1 MKVERDIAVAAL
13 PFAAGVAM
21 AAWTVRILT
30 LNPPICASL
39 ALATVLVSAWFI
51 TYSSNGTTPSAYRFA
66 AIWTCL
72 AACGI
77 LCVIRAETTSAAGGY
92 IDGFMQMC
100 AGAGT
105 ATGRL
110 IDSIGFMDTDTNA
123 IIRALIVGDRSGI
136 PAHIT
141 DAFRRSGASH
151 ILALS
156 GLHLGIIY
164 SIVSKSLSCIGNSVN
179 SKRLRSILTV
189 AACGLYT
196 LATGAGASIL
206 RAFLFIFLGEYA
218 RLTGRFRNTGSVLM
232 TALIIHLCISPLA
245 VREVGFQLSYAAMA
259 GIAFIFP
266 WLQGLWSEGE
276 AEKTSWMRNP
286 MKRIWDTA
294 AMSIACQ
301 ITTGPLAYMYF
312 GTFPMHF
319 LLTNLVS
326 LPLITLIIP
335 SALLTMVLSW
345 IGICP
350 EMLLRATEALVTALS
365 EALSII
371 ASM

>member
-1 MKVERDIAVAAL
+1 MKVERDIAVASL

-21 AAWTVRILT
+21 AAWTVRFMIS
-30 LNPPICASL
+30 NPPISASL
-39 ALATVLVSAWFI
+39 ALATVLFSICIFI
-51 TYSSNGTTPSAYRFA
+51 RSHRLA
-66 AIWTCL
+66 AACTCL

-77 LCVIRAETTSAAGGY
+77 LCVIRAETASAAGGLM
-92 IDGFMQMC
+92 DGFMHMC
-100 AGAGT
+100 AGAAS

-136 PAHIT
+136 PADIT

-164 SIVSKSLSCIGNSVN
+164 GIVSKSLSCIGNSV
-179 SKRLRSILTV
+179 SAKRLRSILTI
-189 AACGLYT
+189 ASCGLYT

-206 RAFLFIFLGEYA
+206 RAFLFIFLGEYS
-218 RLTGRFRNTGSVLM
+218 RLTGRFRNTGSILM
-232 TALIIHLCISPLA
+232 TALIIHLCISPLSI
-245 VREVGFQLSYAAMA
+245 REAGFQLSYAAMA

-266 WLQGLWSEGE
+266 WLQNLWPEDGT
-276 AEKTSWMRNP
+276 EKPSWTRNP
-286 MKRIWDTA
+286 LKRVWDIA

-301 ITTGPLAYMYF
+301 ITTGPLAYIYF

-335 SALLTMVLSW
+335 SALLTMALTW
-345 IGICP
+345 LGICP